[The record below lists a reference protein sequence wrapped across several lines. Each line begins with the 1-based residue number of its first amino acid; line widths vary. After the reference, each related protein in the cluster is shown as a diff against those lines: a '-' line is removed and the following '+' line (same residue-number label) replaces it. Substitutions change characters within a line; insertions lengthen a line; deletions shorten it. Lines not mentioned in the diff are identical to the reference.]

1 MDQIAHEKVS
11 KAGDTVTQSAIMGP
25 FFQKDH
31 PVREMGTSIQETA
44 ADGAETAFIYG
55 KVLDARTGKPIAN
68 AVIDVWLAS
77 TNGKSPIPPQVQVE
91 GLTSSQDFT
100 NNKTKI
106 RLLIT
111 SAESS
116 LPVKTASILSTPFGQ
131 HHIRYHRLV
140 QLVNYFS

>member
-31 PVREMGTSIQETA
+31 PVRETGTSIQETA

-77 TNGKSPIPPQVQVE
+77 TNGKSPIPPQVQ
-91 GLTSSQDFT
+91 
-100 NNKTKI
+100 
-106 RLLIT
+106 
-111 SAESS
+111 
-116 LPVKTASILSTPFGQ
+116 
-131 HHIRYHRLV
+131 
-140 QLVNYFS
+140 